1 MGCKIIYVLFLK
13 RYIVPLK
20 SNFSPQRRHVTAGAP
35 FWRRM
40 GVKLETSDAGCQSW
54 QRRVKTGRWHL
65 WVLLPFI
72 PSSSRSDMTWVR
84 VELLHDT
91 NTGHVRSSTFADKN
105 ENTDHMTWSTASA
118 ESCLS
123 LRIGQRRQQISEFY
137 NVLDS
142 WDSTCGVLGSV
153 LGYLCQ
159 RKEATTW
166 VNTTVI

>member
-1 MGCKIIYVLFLK
+1 MWLLVLRFDGGWEWSSRLQML
-13 RYIVPLK
+13 VVNHG
-20 SNFSPQRRHVTAGAP
+20 S
-35 FWRRM
+35 
-40 GVKLETSDAGCQSW
+40 GVWSRSS
-54 QRRVKTGRWHL
+54 GRWHL

-72 PSSSRSDMTWVR
+72 PSSSWSDMTWVR

-105 ENTDHMTWSTASA
+105 ENTDHMTWSTATA
-118 ESCLS
+118 ESWLS

-137 NVLDS
+137 KVLDS
-142 WDSTCGVLGSV
+142 RDSTCGVLGSV

-159 RKEATTW
+159 RKEAATTW